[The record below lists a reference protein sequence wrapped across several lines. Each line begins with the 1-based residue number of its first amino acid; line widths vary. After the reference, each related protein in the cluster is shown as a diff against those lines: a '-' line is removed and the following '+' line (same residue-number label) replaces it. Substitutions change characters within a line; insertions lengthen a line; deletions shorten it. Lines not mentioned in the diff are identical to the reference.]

1 MKAIKIF
8 ILIFIFIYVNNQVPS
23 GKALNSCGKKKDY
36 SQPDNKEDCVDDTEG
51 ELCCFVH
58 LTNKNDESKIKK
70 FCAVAP
76 SKIEKDDIAQKIE
89 EYTDYK
95 LTELSCMNSKYIQI
109 GSLFILFFIL
119 F

>member
-8 ILIFIFIYVNNQVPS
+8 ILIFFFIYVNNQVPS
-23 GKALNSCGKKKDY
+23 GSALNSCGKKLDY
-36 SQPDNKEDCVDDTEG
+36 SPPTKKEDCVDDIKG
-51 ELCCFVH
+51 EICCYVE
-58 LTNKNDESKIKK
+58 LTSKNDASKIKS

-89 EYTDYK
+89 DYTDYR
-95 LTELSCMNSKYIQI
+95 LSDLSCMNSKYIKN
-109 GSLFILFFIL
+109 GSLFLLFFIL